1 LDQEI
6 EGWMYARFLL
16 AVLLWPA
23 TAALVAATLAG
34 QGDPC
39 RPSDWSFWTLV
50 AVGFC
55 AAGAVS
61 ASLRTRPAVALAIGV
76 FAGLV
81 IDVAFW
87 FILLMRWVGS
97 CTA

>member
-1 LDQEI
+1 MDT
-6 EGWMYARFLL
+6 RLL
-16 AVLLWPA
+16 VAVLLWVG

-39 RPSDWSFWTLV
+39 HPSDWSFWTLV
-50 AVGFC
+50 GVGFC
-55 AAGAVS
+55 AAGAMS
-61 ASLRTRPAVALAIGV
+61 ASVRARVAAALAIGV
-76 FAGLV
+76 FVGLV

-87 FILLMRWVGS
+87 FLLLMRWVGS